1 MSQELIKCK
10 DCGRTPMTSVHG
22 SQRRLEASVWC
33 SQCDRAMTTVGCL
46 SDSFEYV
53 ELAIEEARIRWKSRN
68 KLKPPEEKE

>member
-1 MSQELIKCK
+1 MTQELIKCK

-53 ELAIEEARIRWKSRN
+53 ELAIEEACLRWNNRN
-68 KLKPPEEKE
+68 TPKTSEGKE